1 MLVAWGDAAEI
12 QRQVD
17 EYYDAGATQVV
28 LMPGSPAAAD
38 GGIIEQ
44 LAPDTH

>member
-17 EYYDAGATQVV
+17 QYFDAGATQVV
-28 LMPGSPAAAD
+28 LMPGSPSMGD
-38 GGIIEQ
+38 GGITEQ
-44 LAPDTH
+44 LAPNSH

>member
-28 LMPGSPAAAD
+28 LMPGSPSEVD

-44 LAPDTH
+44 LAPKTH